1 MFVSAHSDT
10 GPLVPLDPD
19 PLLLMRISATTSS
32 LFAVLAL
39 AGIDGKRRPE
49 TLTLAEFAKLTE
61 LFVSVRSSR

>member
-1 MFVSAHSDT
+1 MDRMFVPA
-10 GPLVPLDPD
+10 P
-19 PLLLMRISATTSS
+19 
-32 LFAVLAL
+32 AVLAL